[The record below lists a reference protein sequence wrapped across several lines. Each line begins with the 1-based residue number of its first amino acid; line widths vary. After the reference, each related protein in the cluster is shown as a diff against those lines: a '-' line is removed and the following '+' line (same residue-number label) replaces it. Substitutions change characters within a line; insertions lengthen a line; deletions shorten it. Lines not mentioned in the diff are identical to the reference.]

1 MTQGLDVEFQS
12 GGITCRAW
20 LYLPAADTPRPV
32 IVMAHGLGGTKVMRL
47 DAFAERFSAAG
58 YACLVF
64 DYRHFGD
71 SDGQPRQL
79 LDVNKQLEDWKAA
92 VAYAR
97 ACPQVDG
104 RRVVLWGTSFSGGH
118 VLSTAAAVPGI
129 EAVISQCPFTNGL
142 ASGLALNPVSS
153 LKVTARA
160 LRDQVGSW
168 LGQSPVMVSTAGQP
182 GEAALM
188 TAPDVIPGYLG
199 LLSAQDAAVF
209 RNEVAAR
216 FGLQIIRYF
225 PGLKTPKIP
234 CPVLFCV
241 CDTDSV
247 APAKPTLFHAR
258 RAPKGEIK
266 RYPDGH
272 FDIYVG
278 EAFERVV
285 KDQIEF
291 LQRRVPV

>member
-1 MTQGLDVEFQS
+1 
-12 GGITCRAW
+12 
-20 LYLPAADTPRPV
+20 
-32 IVMAHGLGGTKVMRL
+32 
-47 DAFAERFSAAG
+47 
-58 YACLVF
+58 
-64 DYRHFGD
+64 
-71 SDGQPRQL
+71 
-79 LDVNKQLEDWKAA
+79 VNKQLEDWKAA
-92 VAYAR
+92 VSYAR
-97 ACPQVDG
+97 ACPHVDG

-118 VLSTAAAVPGI
+118 VLSTAATVPGI

-168 LGQSPVMVSTAGQP
+168 LGQAPVMVSTAGQA

-225 PGLKTPKIP
+225 PGLKTAKIP

-247 APAKPTLFHAR
+247 APAGPTLLHAR
-258 RAPKGEIK
+258 RAPQGEIK

>member
-1 MTQGLDVEFQS
+1 MTQRLDVEFLS
-12 GGITCRAW
+12 GGVTCRAW
-20 LYLPAADTPRPV
+20 LYLPASDTPRPV

-58 YACLVF
+58 YACVVF

-79 LDVNKQLEDWKAA
+79 LDIGKQLEDWQAA

-97 ACPQVDG
+97 NRPQVDG
-104 RRVVLWGTSFSGGH
+104 RRIILWGTSFGGGH
-118 VLSTAAAVPGI
+118 VLSTAATLPGI
-129 EAVISQCPFTNGL
+129 TAVISQCPFTNGL

-168 LGQSPVMVSTAGQP
+168 LGQAPVMVSTAGQP

-234 CPVLFCV
+234 WNCLALTFSRASVRVWWSGLSVLRYWR
-241 CDTDSV
+241 
-247 APAKPTLFHAR
+247 LRWR
-258 RAPKGEIK
+258 R
-266 RYPDGH
+266 
-272 FDIYVG
+272 
-278 EAFERVV
+278 
-285 KDQIEF
+285 
-291 LQRRVPV
+291 

>member
-1 MTQGLDVEFQS
+1 MTQRLDVEFLS

-32 IVMAHGLGGTKVMRL
+32 IVMAHGLGGTRVMRL
-47 DAFAERFSAAG
+47 DAFAERFCAAG

-79 LDVNKQLEDWKAA
+79 LDVGKQREDWKAA

-118 VLSTAAAVPGI
+118 VLSTAAAMPGV
-129 EAVISQCPFTNGL
+129 EAVIAQCPFTNGL
-142 ASGLALNPVSS
+142 ASGLALDPLSS
-153 LKVTARA
+153 VKVMARA
-160 LRDQVGSW
+160 LRDQAGAW
-168 LGQSPVMVSTAGQP
+168 LGAEPLMVTTAGRP
-182 GEAALM
+182 GDTALM
-188 TAPDVIPGYLG
+188 NAPDVEAGYLG
-199 LLSAQDAAVF
+199 LLPPGDANRF
-209 RNEVAAR
+209 SNEVAAR
-216 FGLQIIRYF
+216 FALQIVRYF
-225 PGLKTPKIP
+225 PGLKTPKIA

-241 CDTDSV
+241 CDSDSV

-285 KDQIEF
+285 KDQLEF
-291 LQRRVPV
+291 LRRRVPV

>member
-1 MTQGLDVEFQS
+1 MTQRLDVEFLS
-12 GGITCRAW
+12 GGVTCRAW
-20 LYLPAADTPRPV
+20 LYLPASDTPRPV

-58 YACLVF
+58 YACVVF
-64 DYRHFGD
+64 YYRHFGD

-79 LDVNKQLEDWKAA
+79 LDIGKQLEDWQAA

-97 ACPQVDG
+97 NRPQVDG
-104 RRVVLWGTSFSGGH
+104 RRIILWGTSFGGGH
-118 VLSTAAAVPGI
+118 VLRTAAALPGI
-129 EAVISQCPFTNGL
+129 TAVKSQCQLTNGL

-168 LGQSPVMVSTAGQP
+168 LGQAPVMVSTAGQP

-241 CDTDSV
+241 CDTDTV
-247 APAKPTLFHAR
+247 APAKPTLYHAR

>member
-1 MTQGLDVEFQS
+1 MTQRLDVEFLS
-12 GGITCRAW
+12 GGVTCRAW
-20 LYLPAADTPRPV
+20 LYLPASDTPRPV

-79 LDVNKQLEDWKAA
+79 LDIGKQLEDWQAA

-97 ACPQVDG
+97 NCPQVDG
-104 RRVVLWGTSFSGGH
+104 RRVILWGTSFSGGH
-118 VLSTAAAVPGI
+118 VLSTAALPGI
-129 EAVISQCPFTNGL
+129 TAVISQCPFTNGL

-153 LKVTARA
+153 LKVTALA
-160 LRDQVGSW
+160 LRDQVGAW
-168 LGQSPVMVSTAGQP
+168 LGADPVMVSTAGTS

-188 TAPDVIPGYLG
+188 TAPDAVPGYLG
-199 LLSAQDAAVF
+199 LLSATDAPVF

-225 PGLKTPKIP
+225 PGLKTPKIA

-241 CDTDSV
+241 CDNDSV

-258 RAPKGEIK
+258 RAPQGEIK

-278 EAFERVV
+278 EAFEQVV

-291 LQRRVPV
+291 LRRRVPV

>member
-1 MTQGLDVEFQS
+1 MTQRLDVEFLS
-12 GGITCRAW
+12 GGVTCRAW
-20 LYLPAADTPRPV
+20 LYLPASDTPRPV

-71 SDGQPRQL
+71 SDGEPRQL

-225 PGLKTPKIP
+225 PGLKTPKIA

-247 APAKPTLFHAR
+247 APAGPTLFHAR
-258 RAPKGEIK
+258 RAPQGEIK
-266 RYPDGH
+266 RYPEGH

>member
-1 MTQGLDVEFQS
+1 MTQRLDVEFLS

-92 VAYAR
+92 VSYAR

-168 LGQSPVMVSTAGQP
+168 LGQAPVMVSTAGQA

-225 PGLKTPKIP
+225 PGLKTPKIA

-247 APAKPTLFHAR
+247 APAGPTLLHAR
-258 RAPKGEIK
+258 RAPQGEIK

-291 LQRRVPV
+291 LRRRVPV

>member
-1 MTQGLDVEFQS
+1 MTQRLDVEFLS
-12 GGITCRAW
+12 GGVTCRAW
-20 LYLPAADTPRPV
+20 LYLPASDTPRPV

-160 LRDQVGSW
+160 LRDQIGSW
-168 LGQSPVMVSTAGQP
+168 LGQAPVMVSTAGQP

-241 CDTDSV
+241 CDTDTV

-258 RAPKGEIK
+258 RAPQGEIK

-285 KDQIEF
+285 KDQLEF
-291 LQRRVPV
+291 LRRRVPV